1 LSVFVCPHIPI
12 LFSNPYFLNPLPFPP
27 KNIETEVE
35 IGFFRPFSS
44 GYDGFGLSYRCGKCD
59 FDLHEHC
66 VMYPPTT
73 SVPFHAQHA
82 VEFEAE
88 AAMFPENPDSC
99 NLCSAL

>member
-1 LSVFVCPHIPI
+1 MSAYSDSVFEPA
-12 LFSNPYFLNPLPFPP
+12 FSELTPVSAKKYRNGSRNRVFPF
-27 KNIETEVE
+27 IF
-35 IGFFRPFSS
+35 IAS

-66 VMYPPTT
+66 MMYPPTT

-88 AAMFPENPDSC
+88 AAMFPENPHNC
-99 NLCSAL
+99 NICSAL